1 MSKAIKIK
9 KVSTKIISF
18 TLQLVLVLVLV
29 VMFLFLFL
37 RSLIFSFHAFAVF
50 PSYHLFHFHMI
61 SLRSQYTWH
70 VHYST
75 KAEPD
80 GCWQR
85 YNERHYFGQKFPQTV
100 IISISAD
107 QKVQMFML
115 TENTPWISVLFICMN
130 KTINIIYQSINGFS
144 SIVHRTQKIAWR
156 KEMCYFCEKLFSSD
170 IIIN

>member
-18 TLQLVLVLVLV
+18 TLQLVLVLVV
-29 VMFLFLFL
+29 VFLLLFL

-50 PSYHLFHFHMI
+50 PSYHSFHFHMI
-61 SLRSQYTWH
+61 FLHSQYTWH
-70 VHYST
+70 IYYSI

-80 GCWQR
+80 GGWQR
-85 YNERHYFGQKFPQTV
+85 YNERHHFGRKFPQIV
-100 IISISAD
+100 IIPISTE
-107 QKVQMFML
+107 VQMFML

-130 KTINIIYQSINGFS
+130 KTINTIYQSINGFS

-156 KEMCYFCEKLFSSD
+156 KEMCCFCEKLFSSD